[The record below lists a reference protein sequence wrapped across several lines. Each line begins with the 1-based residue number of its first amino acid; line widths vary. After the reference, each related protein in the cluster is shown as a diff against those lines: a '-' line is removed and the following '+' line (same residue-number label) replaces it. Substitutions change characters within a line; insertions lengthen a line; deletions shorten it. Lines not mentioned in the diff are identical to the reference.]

1 MKEYLQGRIMK
12 MTRGE
17 GRGEAGGK
25 TVLILCLHTRKTGR
39 LSCRNAER
47 FPGDTGPQNPTFPIL
62 NFLFLSVLNCTWE
75 GDLGSPRGALFHRD
89 SFVG

>member
-25 TVLILCLHTRKTGR
+25 TMLILCLHTRKTGPFELQKR
-39 LSCRNAER
+39 REVSGRHWPPKSDISNIEFSFSLCFELHLGRR
-47 FPGDTGPQNPTFPIL
+47 PGVSQ
-62 NFLFLSVLNCTWE
+62 
-75 GDLGSPRGALFHRD
+75 GSPV
-89 SFVG
+89 S